1 MSSWVGVRIS
11 EITFCWIYNNVFYRH
26 YNNFQKIGF
35 SRKIKI
41 IFVRVGLGNLF
52 LKKWA
57 NPGLFFYFFRFP
69 NTIFIEKNCR
79 CQRDSNSEGEHADYS
94 TTTTALALK
103 TLNWPL
109 IKFKFTK
116 EIVQKLNFGEMV
128 SYHPSVHRAMC
139 HTITNGDHPQL
150 LHLLLLLL
158 LLASTQIILI
168 EVISLQLGWNKQKIM
183 TEHLW

>member
-1 MSSWVGVRIS
+1 MGQPRPLFLFFPFSKH
-11 EITFCWIYNNVFYRH
+11 NFYR
-26 YNNFQKIGF
+26 
-35 SRKIKI
+35 
-41 IFVRVGLGNLF
+41 
-52 LKKWA
+52 
-57 NPGLFFYFFRFP
+57 
-69 NTIFIEKNCR
+69 KNCR
-79 CQRDSNSEGEHADYS
+79 RQRDSNSEGEHADYS

-158 LLASTQIILI
+158 ASTQIILI